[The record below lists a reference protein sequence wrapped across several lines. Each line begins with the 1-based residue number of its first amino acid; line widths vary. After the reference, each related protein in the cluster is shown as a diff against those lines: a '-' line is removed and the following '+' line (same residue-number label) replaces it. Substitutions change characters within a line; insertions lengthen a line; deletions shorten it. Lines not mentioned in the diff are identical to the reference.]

1 MSTIVTLKKNEGR
14 TVKRGGLWI
23 YDNEISTITGRF
35 HNGDIVSVV
44 DDRGH
49 FIGQGYINQNSKI
62 RIRLLSRHENDVLDD
77 AFFTHLLQRA
87 WDYRKKVVDTNSCR
101 VVFGEADGLPGLVID
116 KFEDVLVIQSLTLGM
131 DRLKDQIVRLM
142 KDILEKDG
150 IVVRGI
156 YERSDA
162 KERTKEGLERIKGF
176 LSEPFDTKFIIE
188 ENGVRYEIDV
198 ENGQKTGYFLDQKY
212 NRLAIQSLCQDA
224 DVLDCF
230 TYIGS
235 FALNA
240 AKGGAQLVLGVD
252 ASDLAVEL
260 ASRNAVLN
268 GVEDH
273 VSFEA
278 HDLFDFLPELVSE
291 GRSFD
296 VVILDPPA
304 FTKSRSSIKNA
315 MKGYREINMRGMRLI
330 KDGGYL
336 ATCTCSHF
344 MDDGHFRQAIEQA
357 ARLAHKRLRQIE
369 FRQQSPDH
377 PIVWGMGESSYLK
390 FYIFQVFDY

>member
-1 MSTIVTLKKNEGR
+1 MSTIVTLKKGEGR

-23 YDNEISTITGRF
+23 YDNEISTIKGRF

-62 RIRLLSRHENDVLDD
+62 RIRLLSRHEDDVLDD
-77 AFFTHLLQRA
+77 VFFARLLQRA
-87 WDYRKKVVDTNSCR
+87 WDYRKKVVDTGSCR

-131 DRLKDQIVRLM
+131 DRLKEQVVRLM

-150 IVVRGI
+150 IVVKGI

-162 KERTKEGLERIKGF
+162 KERTKEGLERVKGF

-240 AKGGAQLVLGVD
+240 AKGGAHKVLGVD

-260 ASRNAVLN
+260 ATRNAVLN

-278 HDLFDFLPELVSE
+278 HDLFDFLPELE
-291 GRSFD
+291 DKGCSFD

-344 MDDGHFRQAIEQA
+344 MDDEHFRQAIEQA